1 MKKLSLFFS
10 LLFSAAALQAAP
22 IDFLAS
28 AQTTPLKD
36 IQSINPPASAVS
48 GPRRAHKTY
57 VTPEGTPLDYT
68 IQYTQGATTY
78 PDIPVKVSFSEDG
91 QSVYISNLFPGFL
104 KDEMGAWT
112 KGDIQPDSTII
123 IKLQPIIDY
132 DVYGDESMFY
142 TLYAGS
148 YDLTAGVM
156 GDVVFVLN
164 ADGSIT
170 QQDPDVYVWLGA
182 YINGAYGG
190 LISYGTNVKLAP
202 QTAVYELVTVPETA
216 VVADGIYEYTDA
228 YNKKV
233 VELGKVATDGDDVYF
248 LGLVP
253 QAGTWVKGTRDGN
266 TVTIKKGQY
275 LGDASGYMLEL
286 AFLQAR
292 ADFSSYEFV
301 DEITLAYD
309 PETGIYTQPRE
320 SETDDH
326 FMIVE
331 QTVSGKIYLYNFDF
345 TIKPY
350 DGPKASIPEDPFDL
364 KFYDFWESQQKY
376 ALMFSN
382 SHFGTDGNYLDP
394 ANRYYYIYLDDEILT
409 FDKETYPTLSEEITL
424 VPWDLTL
431 LNSEGNNYEIYGSPT
446 SHYAY
451 IYDPLFEKVGVQFI
465 YFFEDQPYYSN
476 IVYIDPEGNVTT
488 VEVEQPN
495 AITNAGEA
503 KVTGMEYFNVAGQ
516 RQNFQQPGL
525 NLVRVTLSDGTQKTY
540 KMYVK

>member
-10 LLFSAAALQAAP
+10 LLLSAAALQAAP

-36 IQSINPPASAVS
+36 IQTINSPASAVS

-78 PDIPVKVSFSEDG
+78 PDIPIKVSFSEDG
-91 QSVYISNLFPGFL
+91 KSVYISNLFPGFL
-104 KDEMGAWT
+104 TDEMGAWT
-112 KGDIQPDSTII
+112 KGDIQADSTII

-148 YDLTAGVM
+148 YDLTEGVM

-170 QQDPDVYVWLGA
+170 QQDPNVYVWLGA
-182 YINGAYGG
+182 YISGAYAG
-190 LISYGTNVKLAP
+190 LISYGTNVELAP

-216 VVADGIYEYTDA
+216 VVTEGIYEYTDA
-228 YNKKV
+228 YNKKT

-394 ANRYYYIYLDDEILT
+394 ANRYYYIYLDEEILT

-503 KVTGMEYFNVAGQ
+503 KVTGMEYFNVASQ

>member
-1 MKKLSLFFS
+1 MRKLSLFFS
-10 LLFSAAALQAAP
+10 LLISAAALQAAP

-48 GPRRAHKTY
+48 GPRRVHKTF

-78 PDIPVKVSFSEDG
+78 PDIPIQVSFSDDG
-91 QSVYISNLFPGFL
+91 KSVYINNLFPGFL
-104 KDEMGAWT
+104 TNEMEAWT
-112 KGDIQPDSTII
+112 KGEIQADSTII

-170 QQDPDVYVWLGA
+170 QQDPGVYVWLGA
-182 YINGAYGG
+182 YIGDTYAG
-190 LISYGTNVKLAP
+190 LISYGTNVQLTP

-216 VVADGIYEYTDA
+216 VVTEGVYEYTDA
-228 YNKKV
+228 YNKKT
-233 VELGKVATDGDDVYF
+233 VELGKVATDGNDVYF

-275 LGDASGYMLEL
+275 LGDTSGYMLEL

-292 ADFSSYEFV
+292 ADFSGYEFV
-301 DEITLAYD
+301 DEITFAYD
-309 PETGIYTQPRE
+309 PETGIYSQPRE
-320 SETDDH
+320 SETDDY

-350 DGPKASIPEDPFDL
+350 DGPQASIPEDPFDL
-364 KFYDFWESQQKY
+364 KFYDFWEQSQKY
-376 ALMFSN
+376 AIMFSN
-382 SHFGTDGNYLDP
+382 SYYGTDGSYLDP
-394 ANRYYYIYLDDEILT
+394 ANRYYYIYLDEEILT
-409 FDKETYPTLSEEITL
+409 FDTDVYTTLPEEMTL
-424 VPWDLTL
+424 IPWDFTA
-431 LNSEGNNYEIYGSPT
+431 SNNDIYGSPT

-451 IYDPLFEKVGVQFI
+451 IYDPLFEKVGVQFV

-495 AITNAGEA
+495 AITNASDA
-503 KVTGMEYFNVAGQ
+503 KVTGMEYFNAAGQ
-516 RQNFQQPGL
+516 RQNFQQKGF